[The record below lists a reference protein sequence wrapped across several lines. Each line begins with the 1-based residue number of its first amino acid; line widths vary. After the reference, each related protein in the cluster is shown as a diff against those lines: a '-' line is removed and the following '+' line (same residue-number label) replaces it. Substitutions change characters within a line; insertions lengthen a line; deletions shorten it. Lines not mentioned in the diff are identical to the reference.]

1 MTAEPFQRLKN
12 GLAAGDESAFGELYD
27 LFSGRMYRAAVRLL
41 GNAADAEDVV
51 HEVFLA
57 LFRGR
62 SRLAG
67 VRDLEAYVFMS
78 LHHGL
83 SRRRRN
89 MSNAPAELAEDVE
102 APRVELGPDDELE
115 AALRRLPDPQREAIT
130 LKIDGQLTF
139 AQIAEVI
146 GISPNTAASRYR
158 EGLRKLK
165 DMLEPRS

>member
-1 MTAEPFQRLKN
+1 MTAEPFERLKN
-12 GLAAGDESAFGELYD
+12 GLAVGEESAFGELYD

-41 GNAADAEDVV
+41 DNAADAEDIV
-51 HEVFLA
+51 HEVFFA

-62 SRLAG
+62 RRLAD

-78 LHHGL
+78 LHHAV
-83 SRRRRN
+83 SRRR
-89 MSNAPAELAEDVE
+89 SSAGNAPVELAQDIE
-102 APRVELGPDDELE
+102 APRAESGADDELE
-115 AALRRLPDPQREAIT
+115 AAMRRLPDPQREAIS

-139 AQIAEVI
+139 AQIAEVVD
-146 GISPNTAASRYR
+146 ISPNTAASRYR